1 MRLIGLGSSRADAGG
16 GCIVGQDARMKF
28 GIAFANTM
36 TFTSG
41 AGAIEIAKAAEG
53 AGFESLWTVEHIV
66 YPEGYEST
74 YPYAP
79 NGKMPG
85 SGDSPIPD
93 PLIWL
98 AYAAAHTT
106 TLKLATGISLL
117 PERHPVMYAKEVA
130 TLDSMSGGRLMLGIG
145 IGWLR
150 EEFEAL
156 NIPWEGRARRTE
168 EYANVMR
175 ELWKADGVSYN
186 GEFINFENLSSNP
199 KPPSGSVP
207 IHIGGHSEAAAKR
220 AGRMGDGFFP
230 AKGNMAELM
239 DIARQAAA
247 DSGRDPEALDM
258 TGVHPGIFGADPA
271 AAVEEARAWGIHRLV
286 VPAFMFVGAP
296 GEAVDKLAAFTSKV
310 MAA

>member
-1 MRLIGLGSSRADAGG
+1 
-16 GCIVGQDARMKF
+16 MKF

-66 YPEGYEST
+66 YPEGYESA

-79 NGKMPG
+79 DGKMPG
-85 SGDSPIPD
+85 SCDSPIPH

-117 PERHPVMYAKEVA
+117 PERHPVTYAKEVA
-130 TLDSMSGGRLMLGIG
+130 TLDSMSAGRLMLGIG

-156 NIPWEGRARRTE
+156 DIPWERRTQRTE
-168 EYANVMR
+168 EYADVMR
-175 ELWKADGVSYN
+175 ELWKADGVSYE
-186 GEFINFENLSSNP
+186 GEFVNFENLSSNP
-199 KPPSGSVP
+199 KPTNGSVP

-230 AKGNMAELM
+230 AKGDMAQLM
-239 DIARQAAA
+239 DIARQTAA
-247 DSGRDPEALDM
+247 DNGRDPAALDM
-258 TGVHPGIFGADPA
+258 TGVHPGIFGDDPA
-271 AAVEEARAWGIHRLV
+271 AAVEEAASWGIHRLV
-286 VPAFMFVGAP
+286 VPAFMFIGAP
-296 GEAVDKLAAFTSKV
+296 GEVADKLAGFASKV
-310 MAA
+310 MPA